1 MNWNYDTIRK
11 GLSSAAR
18 VAATAVGRAAEVAK
32 DLAEDLT
39 SFKALKDY
47 RLAGHVA
54 TAGPC
59 GTWRIFLAI
68 SKKPGAVFPE
78 VCVWILDKRTLM
90 DQASRAGRAR
100 AFDTFFEQ
108 QRRACA
114 QMLRI
119 KHPGVVRVLEPMEE
133 SSGQ

>member
-1 MNWNYDTIRK
+1 
-11 GLSSAAR
+11 
-18 VAATAVGRAAEVAK
+18 VAK

-68 SKKPGAVFPE
+68 SKKPGE
-78 VCVWILDKRTLM
+78 GG
-90 DQASRAGRAR
+90 RAGRAAGARLGGGGREASASNDASVQYATPPLQDER
-100 AFDTFFEQ
+100 AWLST
-108 QRRACA
+108 
-114 QMLRI
+114 
-119 KHPGVVRVLEPMEE
+119 
-133 SSGQ
+133 